1 MITLILFMRK
11 MLRVEKAIAYGI
23 YFSGIYFV
31 YSKIAD
37 MASSSGRILMY
48 HRILNEGEDLSG
60 VNMVTKKAFE
70 RQMRIICEKYN
81 PVSMYELVEGIK
93 NGNLRKGS
101 VAITLDDGYRDNYL
115 NAYPILKR
123 YGIPATIF
131 LTSGII
137 GTHDML
143 WFDKVSA
150 SISLTHKKKLYF
162 EGKSF
167 NLSEKKSR
175 EVANQSI
182 VSILKNMEHKSRLKS
197 LDNLME
203 TLNITKDM
211 LPKDMMLEWNHV
223 KEMSESGLITFG
235 AHTLT
240 HPILTQLSMENIKK
254 EIFDSKDIIEKI
266 ISKKVDLFSYPNGDK
281 SDFNEDI
288 KNLLRRAFICSS
300 STIPGKND
308 SKSDLFELRRI
319 GCSHENNDIVFK
331 VKQSGILNCLIGIY
345 KYVKGR

>member
-1 MITLILFMRK
+1 MITLILFMQK
-11 MLRVEKAIAYGI
+11 MLRIEKAMAYGI

-31 YSKIAD
+31 YSKIED
-37 MASSSGRILMY
+37 RTSSSARILMY
-48 HRILNEGEDLSG
+48 HRILNEGDEICG
-60 VNMVTKKAFE
+60 ENMVTKEAFE
-70 RQMRIICEKYN
+70 RQMKIISEKHN

-93 NGNLRKGS
+93 NGNLRRGS
-101 VAITLDDGYRDNYL
+101 VAITLDDGYRDNYM

-123 YGIPATIF
+123 YDIPATIF

-137 GTHDML
+137 GTHDIL

-150 SISLTHKKKLYF
+150 SISLTEKKNLYF
-162 EGKSF
+162 EGESF
-167 NLSEKKSR
+167 DISEKKSR
-175 EVANQSI
+175 EAATQSI
-182 VSILKNMEHKSRLKS
+182 ISILKKMEHESRLKS
-197 LDNLME
+197 LDNLMGS
-203 TLNITKDM
+203 LNVTKDI
-211 LPKDMMLEWNHV
+211 LPKDMMLEWKHV
-223 KEMSESGLITFG
+223 KEMVESGLITFG

-240 HPILTQLSMENIKK
+240 HPILTQLSMKNIKK
-254 EIFDSKDIIEKI
+254 EIFDSKDIIEKM

-288 KNLLRRAFICSS
+288 KNLLRGAFVCSA
-300 STIPGKND
+300 STIPGKNN

-345 KYVKGR
+345 KHVKGM